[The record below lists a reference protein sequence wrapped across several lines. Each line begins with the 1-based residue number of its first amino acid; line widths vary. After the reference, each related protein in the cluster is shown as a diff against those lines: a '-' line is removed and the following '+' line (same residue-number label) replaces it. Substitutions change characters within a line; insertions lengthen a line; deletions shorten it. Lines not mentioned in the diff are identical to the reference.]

1 MQGPARGEIIVESSL
16 LLTFKSPPF
25 PYFIESNSHTYK
37 AGEEHPNRANIGIFD
52 MLYVRKG
59 CLFIAE
65 NEHKWELRAGEILIL
80 RPDAWHYSYKPCE
93 EDTTF
98 DWLHFQSAGPWEEVE
113 NYEQGTLRGDYYTYA
128 LRVPKHIKL
137 QATSEM
143 VKMLEAL
150 HDAARNSSH
159 AAFWDRQQR
168 FLHLLQM
175 LDEGWRSDAAKA
187 SVVVA
192 EKAAAYLK
200 RHYRESISNQ
210 TLSKALDL
218 HINYITRSMSEV
230 FDCTPQ
236 QYLLYYRIDQAKL
249 LLIKTDWPISQIA
262 EETGFKQT
270 AHFSRLFANQ
280 VGTSPLRYRK
290 KFTH

>member
-1 MQGPARGEIIVESSL
+1 MESSL

-25 PYFIESNSHTYK
+25 PYFIESNTHTYQI
-37 AGEEHPNRANIGIFD
+37 GEEHPNRTNIGLFD
-52 MLYVRKG
+52 MIYVRKG
-59 CLFIAE
+59 CLYIAE
-65 NEHKWELRAGEILIL
+65 GDQRWELRDGEVLIL
-80 RPDAWHYSYKPCE
+80 RPDAWHYSYEPCHE
-93 EDTTF
+93 VTTF
-98 DWLHFQSAGPWEEVE
+98 DWLHFQTAGPWEEIKSCQ
-113 NYEQGTLRGDYYTYA
+113 QGTLRGDYYTYA

-137 QATSEM
+137 QATHEM
-143 VKMLEAL
+143 KSLLEAL
-150 HDAARNSSH
+150 HEAARNSTH
-159 AAFWDRQQR
+159 GAFWDRQQR

-175 LDEGWRSDAAKA
+175 LDEGWRSDTAKA

-192 EKAAAYLK
+192 EKAAAFLK
-200 RHYRESISNQ
+200 RNYRDSISNGM
-210 TLSKALDL
+210 LSDALEL

-262 EETGFKQT
+262 QETGFKQV
-270 AHFSRLFANQ
+270 AHFSRLFGNQ
-280 VGTSPLRYRK
+280 VGLSPLRYRK

>member
-1 MQGPARGEIIVESSL
+1 M
-16 LLTFKSPPF
+16 
-25 PYFIESNSHTYK
+25 ESNSHTYEV
-37 AGEEHPNRANIGIFD
+37 GEEHPNRTNIGFFD
-52 MLYVRKG
+52 MLYVREG
-59 CLFIAE
+59 CLYIAE
-65 NEHKWELRAGEILIL
+65 DDHRWELHAGEVLIL
-80 RPDAWHYSYKPCE
+80 RPDAWHYSYQPCTAS
-93 EDTTF
+93 TTF
-98 DWLHFQSAGPWEEVE
+98 DWLHFQTAGPWEEVE

-128 LRVPKHIKL
+128 LRVPKHVKL
-137 QATSEM
+137 QATTEM
-143 VKMLEAL
+143 RLMLEAL
-150 HDAARNSSH
+150 HEAARNSSH

-175 LDEGWRSDAAKA
+175 LDEGWRSDTAKA

-200 RHYRESISNQ
+200 RHYRQSISNQ
-210 TLSKALDL
+210 TLSDALAL
-218 HINYITRSMSEV
+218 HINYITRSMSDV

-249 LLIKTDWPISQIA
+249 LLIKTDWSIAQIA
-262 EETGFKQT
+262 IESGFKQT

-280 VGTSPLRYRK
+280 VRLSPLRYRK

>member
-1 MQGPARGEIIVESSL
+1 VESSL

-25 PYFIESNSHTYK
+25 PYFIESNSHTYE
-37 AGEEHPNRANIGIFD
+37 AGEEHPNRTNIGLFD
-52 MLYVRKG
+52 MIYVREG
-59 CLFIAE
+59 CMYIAE
-65 NEHKWELRAGEILIL
+65 ENHRWELKGGEVLIL
-80 RPDAWHYSYKPCE
+80 RPDAWHYSYAPCSE
-93 EDTTF
+93 RTTF
-98 DWLHFQSAGPWEEVE
+98 DWLHFQAAGPWEEIE
-113 NYEQGTLRGDYYTYA
+113 STEQGTLRGDYYTYA

-137 QATSEM
+137 QATYEM
-143 VKMLEAL
+143 KSLLEAL
-150 HDAARNSSH
+150 HEAARNSSH
-159 AAFWDRQQR
+159 GAFWDRQQR

-175 LDEGWRSDAAKA
+175 LDEGWRSDTAKA

-192 EKAAAYLK
+192 EKAAAFLK
-200 RHYRESISNQ
+200 RNYRYSVSNQ
-210 TLSKALDL
+210 MLSDALEL

-249 LLIKTDWPISQIA
+249 LLIKTDWPIAQIA
-262 EETGFKQT
+262 QETGFKQT

-280 VGTSPLRYRK
+280 VGLSPLRYRK

>member
-1 MQGPARGEIIVESSL
+1 MLESSL

-25 PYFIESNSHTYK
+25 PYFIESNSHTYNI
-37 AGEEHPNRANIGIFD
+37 GEEHPNRNNIGLFD
-52 MLYVRKG
+52 MIYVREG
-59 CLFIAE
+59 CLFLAE
-65 NEHKWELRAGEILIL
+65 GEHRWELNKGEVLIL
-80 RPDAWHYSYKPCE
+80 RPDAWHYSYAPCKAR
-93 EDTTF
+93 TTF
-98 DWLHFQSAGPWEEVE
+98 DWIHFQTAGPWEEIE
-113 NYEQGTLRGDYYTYA
+113 SCDQGTLRGDYYTYA
-128 LRVPKHIKL
+128 LRVPKHLKL
-137 QATSEM
+137 QATKEM
-143 VKMLEAL
+143 KHMLEAL
-150 HDAARNSSH
+150 HEAARSSSH
-159 AAFWDRQQR
+159 GAFWNRQQR

-175 LDEGWRSDAAKA
+175 LDEGWRSDTAKA

-192 EKAAAYLK
+192 EKAAAFLK
-200 RHYRESISNQ
+200 RNFRQSIRNQ
-210 TLSKALDL
+210 MLSEALEL

-262 EETGFKQT
+262 LETGFKQT

-280 VGTSPLRYRK
+280 VGLSPLRYRK